1 MPEHGPT
8 HRLRGFLR
16 RMMMFLT
23 VDVAYHNPI
32 LLGHILLRQSAW
44 QWPPLFDRPWAHG
57 HPPQSRIVWDSA
69 GTNFS
74 GTFLSSLANTV
85 GRYLNGLER
94 LCVRGV
100 WGAARLY
107 MWGLGQ
113 GNAIFFLLTCV
124 AVALEHGSEVTGR
137 VGGLWGRG

>member
-44 QWPPLFDRPWAHG
+44 PWPPLFDRPWAHG
-57 HPPQSRIVWDSA
+57 HPPQSRICLGFRWHQLFRHVFVVFGKHGWA
-69 GTNFS
+69 
-74 GTFLSSLANTV
+74 LL
-85 GRYLNGLER
+85 GRVSGLER
-94 LCVRGV
+94 LRVRGV
-100 WGAARLY
+100 WGAARL
-107 MWGLGQ
+107 
-113 GNAIFFLLTCV
+113 
-124 AVALEHGSEVTGR
+124 
-137 VGGLWGRG
+137 